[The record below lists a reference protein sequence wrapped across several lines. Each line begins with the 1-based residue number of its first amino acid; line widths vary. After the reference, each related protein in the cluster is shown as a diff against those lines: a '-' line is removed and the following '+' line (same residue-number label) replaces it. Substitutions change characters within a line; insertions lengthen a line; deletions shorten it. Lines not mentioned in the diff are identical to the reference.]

1 MSLLSCVVA
10 VLCRCCLVLL
20 LSRVVVALCRCCL
33 VSLLSCVIAVLCRC
47 CLVSLLS
54 CVVAVSCRCC
64 LVSLLFCVI
73 VVLCRCCLVSL
84 LSLQWFCL
92 YTHIVCV
99 VVVDVLKDMFGC
111 VVSVVDE
118 LSPLLMCCHFIAVVV
133 TA

>member
-1 MSLLSCVVA
+1 M
-10 VLCRCCLVLL
+10 
-20 LSRVVVALCRCCL
+20 LSRDPDCDASAAVDTGQGETG
-33 VSLLSCVIAVLCRC
+33 VSTTTHPASLRSHHQLTHGTTHRC

-54 CVVAVSCRCC
+54 CVVAVLCHCCLVSLLSYVVVVLCRCC
-64 LVSLLFCVI
+64 LVSLLSRV

-111 VVSVVDE
+111 VVSVG
-118 LSPLLMCCHFIAVVV
+118 LGCC
-133 TA
+133 